1 MKVKT
6 CIVRYGIPVHP
17 LPRHIIPRGVSKLP
31 ALELR
36 PLRLKVFNLVKALPN
51 SNTPHPSIEISA
63 GENISD
69 LCAKLSNAIAPGTET
84 QSPYRIW
91 RINLTSED
99 NDVINFLAS
108 QLSTSEASII
118 EESTKTLEEEGIESG
133 DAFIVEFKQA
143 SGWVVD
149 LPKATQKAAI
159 SESSRPL
166 FNSSENFFNK
176 LSSSLSPVSTS
187 TQAYKPTFYDG
198 LSSTASKGAS
208 TALTVVSNKGLAK
221 KLEAGTIGLG
231 NMSVSFDSVG
241 TMEYLSLSSGE
252 ILAS

>member
-1 MKVKT
+1 M
-6 CIVRYGIPVHP
+6 
-17 LPRHIIPRGVSKLP
+17 
-31 ALELR
+31 
-36 PLRLKVFNLVKALPN
+36 VKALPN

-69 LCAKLSNAIAPGTET
+69 LCAKLANAIAPGTET